1 MILDDFLWRSALAG
15 IALALASGPLGC
27 FVVWRRMAYFGD
39 ATAHAAIL
47 GVALSLAFSI
57 SVFIGVMVAALAMA
71 FMILSLSGR
80 MFAVDTLLGVAAHG
94 ALALGLV
101 AITFIPGVR
110 VDLSAYLFGDILAVG
125 RIDLLVICMG
135 SALVLLVLWLRWERL
150 LLLTLN
156 VDLAAARGV
165 DTRRESMILVGI
177 LAVLVAVAIKIVGAL
192 LITAMLIIPAAAARP
207 ISRTPEW
214 MAGVA
219 VTAAVIAVVGGLS
232 ASFYWDTPTG
242 PSIVVVASVL
252 FAAATLLTIRRPKP
266 KHCLQPLQP
275 DSSITTALL
284 CRQQQHL
291 LPSV

>member
-1 MILDDFLWRSALAG
+1 MIKQGIAKVILDDFLWRSALAG

-57 SVFIGVMVAALAMA
+57 SVFIGVIVAALAMA

-125 RIDLLVICMG
+125 RVDLLVICMG

-242 PSIVVVASVL
+242 PSIVVAASVL
-252 FAAATLLTIRRPKP
+252 FAAATLLTNRRPKP
-266 KHCLQPLQP
+266 KH
-275 DSSITTALL
+275 
-284 CRQQQHL
+284 
-291 LPSV
+291 

>member
-1 MILDDFLWRSALAG
+1 MSMIIDMIKQGIAKVILDDFIWRSALAG

-57 SVFIGVMVAALAMA
+57 SIFIGVMVAALAMA

-125 RIDLLVICMG
+125 RVDLLVICMG

-156 VDLAAARGV
+156 VDLAAARGI
-165 DTRRESMILVGI
+165 DTRREGMILMVI

-207 ISRTPEW
+207 VSRTPET
-214 MAGVA
+214 MSGVA
-219 VTAAVIAVVGGLS
+219 VVAALVAVVAGLWT
-232 ASFYWDTPTG
+232 SFQWDTPTG
-242 PSIVVVASVL
+242 PSIVVAASAL
-252 FAAATLLTIRRPKP
+252 FAMASLFALVRS
-266 KHCLQPLQP
+266 KHM
-275 DSSITTALL
+275 
-284 CRQQQHL
+284 H
-291 LPSV
+291 

>member
-1 MILDDFLWRSALAG
+1 MIKQGIAKVILDDFIWRSALAG

-57 SVFIGVMVAALAMA
+57 SIFIGVMVAALAMA

-80 MFAVDTLLGVAAHG
+80 MFAVDTLLSVAAHG

-125 RIDLLVICMG
+125 RVDLLVICMG

-156 VDLAAARGV
+156 VDLAAARGI
-165 DTRRESMILVGI
+165 DTRREGMILMVI

-219 VTAAVIAVVGGLS
+219 ATAAVIGVVGGLS

-242 PSIVVVASVL
+242 PSIVVAASVL
-252 FAAATLLTIRRPKP
+252 FAGATLLTIRRPKP
-266 KHCLQPLQP
+266 RH
-275 DSSITTALL
+275 
-284 CRQQQHL
+284 
-291 LPSV
+291 

>member
-1 MILDDFLWRSALAG
+1 MIKQGIAKVILDDFIWRSALAG

-57 SVFIGVMVAALAMA
+57 SIFIGVMVAALAMA

-125 RIDLLVICMG
+125 RVDLLVICMG

-156 VDLAAARGV
+156 VDLAAARGI
-165 DTRRESMILVGI
+165 DTRREGMILMVI

-219 VTAAVIAVVGGLS
+219 ATAAVIGVVGGLS

-242 PSIVVVASVL
+242 PSIVVAASVL
-252 FAAATLLTIRRPKP
+252 FVGATFLTILKSKL
-266 KHCLQPLQP
+266 KH
-275 DSSITTALL
+275 
-284 CRQQQHL
+284 
-291 LPSV
+291 